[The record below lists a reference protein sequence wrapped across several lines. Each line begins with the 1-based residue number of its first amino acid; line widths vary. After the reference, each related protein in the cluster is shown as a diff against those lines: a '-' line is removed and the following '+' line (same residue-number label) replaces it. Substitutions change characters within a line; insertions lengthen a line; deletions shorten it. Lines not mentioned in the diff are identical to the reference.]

1 MKGKGFILFNK
12 IILKVKFE
20 EWLIMFCLGL
30 DNVFYYSMLIYFVL
44 FFLILV
50 FIFCFEYLIVDK
62 LKVGVSGLKRMI
74 LFYISF
80 LF

>member
-1 MKGKGFILFNK
+1 
-12 IILKVKFE
+12 
-20 EWLIMFCLGL
+20 MFCLGL